1 MVGAYAVTIANLP
14 RGYIVVNSPTGDK
27 RPELASLPPH
37 CHLIATF
44 TVVTVITVAS
54 LRSATTYNLPRLRL
68 RVHLVTQCRASTMD
82 YALLCAFRQA
92 AGGIPTIR
100 LNARENAASES

>member
-1 MVGAYAVTIANLP
+1 MVN
-14 RGYIVVNSPTGDK
+14 
-27 RPELASLPPH
+27 RPELTSLPPH

-44 TVVTVITVAS
+44 TVVTVVTVITVAS
-54 LRSATTYNLPRLRL
+54 LRSATTYNLPRLRV

>member
-1 MVGAYAVTIANLP
+1 
-14 RGYIVVNSPTGDK
+14 
-27 RPELASLPPH
+27 
-37 CHLIATF
+37 
-44 TVVTVITVAS
+44 
-54 LRSATTYNLPRLRL
+54 
-68 RVHLVTQCRASTMD
+68 MD